1 MLSLLIFLCLGATS
15 YGSRLTSTSLILGTG
30 VILDEVDGQTLAIT
44 GNVSLGGHL
53 KFTGGDYQNK
63 ENYVLAFTSDGSLQ
77 PLNFGDLLS
86 SYHANHAVLASDTC
100 GMSASVSSQY
110 AVAHS
115 GSKATDCDA
124 STYWSSSV
132 NTYVYSSGEPTSAL
146 KARSNI
152 AADSQGTKY
161 GEWIKVDQ
169 GSSPKKF
176 NTVSINIPATYV
188 GWGAYFKEFTVY
200 GSDSGSGDWNVLLTK
215 SGQTA
220 WTGDADTAFSLYNT
234 FAYQYILLQVHLL
247 GTYGSDHG
255 NHHTAIRELKYFYQA

>member
-1 MLSLLIFLCLGATS
+1 MLSLLFFLCLGATS
-15 YGSRLTSTSLILGTG
+15 YGSRLTSKSLVLGTG

-100 GMSASVSSQY
+100 DMSVSASSQY
-110 AVAHS
+110 GTFS
-115 GSKATDCDA
+115 GSRATDCDA

-132 NTYVYSSGEPTSAL
+132 NTYDRSTGYPTSAL
-146 KARSNI
+146 QARSNI

-176 NTVSINIPATYV
+176 NTVSINIPASYV
-188 GWGAYFKEFTVY
+188 GWGAYFKDFTVY
-200 GSDSGSGDWNVLLTK
+200 GSDSGSGGWNVLLTK
-215 SGQTA
+215 GGQTT
-220 WTGDADTAFSLYNT
+220 WTGDVDTEFSLVDT
-234 FAYQYILLQVHLL
+234 FAYRYVLLQVHRL
-247 GTYGSDHG
+247 GTYGSDHP
-255 NHHTAIRELKYFYQA
+255 NHHTAIRELKYFYKA